1 MEKLKIIKRIDEA
14 TDWVNSLVV
23 VQNSKGKL
31 RICIDPRNLNKALMR
46 EHHPFPSIKDLT
58 SKLAGA
64 KYFSVLDASNGFWQ
78 VELDEES
85 SKLCTFNSPFGR
97 YRYLRMPFGISCAPE
112 IFHKAI
118 EHIFEDLDV
127 TFNFQDDI
135 IVWGK
140 DSDEHNERLRKTM
153 DRVRESKLKLNKD
166 KC

>member
-1 MEKLKIIKRIDEA
+1 
-14 TDWVNSLVV
+14 
-23 VQNSKGKL
+23 
-31 RICIDPRNLNKALMR
+31 
-46 EHHPFPSIKDLT
+46 
-58 SKLAGA
+58 
-64 KYFSVLDASNGFWQ
+64 
-78 VELDEES
+78 
-85 SKLCTFNSPFGR
+85 
-97 YRYLRMPFGISCAPE
+97 MPFGISCAPE